1 MTKEFIARQA
11 LPAQLWARVLGHL
24 VSLEKLVPYGR
35 VRLRPLQSLEL
46 VPRAFS
52 PHLLVPIK
60 MYCQQSLDGCS
71 SLISSGG

>member
-46 VPRAFS
+46 VPRTFS
-52 PHLLVPIK
+52 PHLLVPNQDVLLAIA
-60 MYCQQSLDGCS
+60 
-71 SLISSGG
+71 